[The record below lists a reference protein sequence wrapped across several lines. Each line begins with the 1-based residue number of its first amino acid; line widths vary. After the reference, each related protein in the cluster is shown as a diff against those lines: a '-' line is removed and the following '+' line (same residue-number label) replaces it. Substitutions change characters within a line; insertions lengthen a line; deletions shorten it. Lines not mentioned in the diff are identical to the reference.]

1 MSYDFPDNWDYDAW
15 YWGEQLKVLGENFAE
30 IAALKLYG
38 SAMYAKGF
46 GDGTLL
52 REFCDDYVPEA
63 YFPMGDNRP
72 TAERLRWENAES
84 IS

>member
-1 MSYDFPDNWDYDAW
+1 MDTLIKNLEA
-15 YWGEQLKVLGENFAE
+15 A
-30 IAALKLYG
+30 IALKLYG

-52 REFCDDYVPEA
+52 REFCDDYVPET

-72 TAERLRWENAES
+72 TAERLGWAAQS
-84 IS
+84 STSTTQP